1 MVDKF
6 KESARKTLNSF
17 KQSVPILI
25 GVLLMLSLVNTA
37 VPKEFYSKVFTG
49 NKLVDPFIGALFG
62 SIAAGNPIT
71 SYVIGGELK
80 NQGVSMVAILAFILS
95 WVTVGVVQLP
105 AESLMLGKKFAIIRN
120 LMSFLMA
127 ILIAILV
134 VLTLGLK

>member
-1 MVDKF
+1 MVGKF

-17 KQSVPILI
+17 KQSIPILI
-25 GVLLMLSLVNTA
+25 GVLLMLSLVNIA
-37 VPKEFYSKVFTG
+37 VPKEFYSKIFTG
-49 NKLVDPFIGALFG
+49 NKLVDPFIGALLG

-80 NQGVSMVAILAFILS
+80 NQGVSMVAVLAFILS

-120 LMSFLMA
+120 FMSFLMA

>member
-1 MVDKF
+1 MVGKF
-6 KESARKTLNSF
+6 EESARKTLNSF
-17 KQSVPILI
+17 KQSIPILI

-37 VPKEFYSKVFTG
+37 VPKEFYSKIFTG

-80 NQGVSMVAILAFILS
+80 NQGVSMVAVLAFILS

-120 LMSFLMA
+120 FVSFLMA